1 VRRRAFFYAVAELKF
16 RCGFEGIGRYF
27 KTSKVEARS
36 VSKEFLEE
44 CMRNINVGIIGFG
57 TVGSGVVEA
66 LTKKRSYLKRR
77 LGADI
82 NIIKIC
88 DKDLRRQR
96 PVRVKRSLLT
106 KHLNDV
112 LKDPKVDIVV
122 ELIGGIHPAYE
133 IISSALNS
141 KKHVVTANKALLA
154 LKKKSLFASAAR
166 NNVQIRFEASV
177 AGGVP
182 IIKAL
187 REGLV
192 ANRVHSIYGIINGTC
207 NYILSGMTNHGI
219 DFDSALRDAQ
229 NKGYAEKYP
238 AMDISGLDSA
248 HKLAILASLGFGVNV
263 DLSDIYVEGISEITD
278 ADIKYAGEWG
288 YLIKLL
294 AIAKITPKGIEAR
307 VHPTLV
313 PKKHPLASVDKNFNA
328 IFLNTDMLGE
338 SLFYGKGA
346 GSVPTASAVLS
357 DIVDISR
364 DIIREASGCVPIIVY
379 DEKTKQIKQK
389 DDFSASY
396 YVRFS
401 AIDKP
406 GVLARISKIL
416 SEYRISIAF
425 VSQEA
430 RREERIV
437 PIVMMTHLARERDF
451 SQALKQIDKLSFIR
465 RKSVVVRA
473 EGALER

>member
-1 VRRRAFFYAVAELKF
+1 
-16 RCGFEGIGRYF
+16 
-27 KTSKVEARS
+27 
-36 VSKEFLEE
+36 
-44 CMRNINVGIIGFG
+44 MRNINVGIIGLG

-66 LTKKRSYLKRR
+66 LTRKRRHLKRR
-77 LGADI
+77 LGATI
-82 NIIKIC
+82 NIAKIC
-88 DKDLRRQR
+88 EKDLRK
-96 PVRVKRSLLT
+96 KRFFKVDKRLLT
-106 KHLNDV
+106 RDVDDILNDS
-112 LKDPKVDIVV
+112 KIDIVI

-133 IISSALNS
+133 IINKALKA
-141 KKHVVTANKALLA
+141 KKHVITANKALLA
-154 LKKKSLFASAAR
+154 LKKKSLFKTAAR
-166 NNVQIRFEASV
+166 NNVHLRFEASV

-182 IIKAL
+182 IIKSL

-192 ANRVHSIYGIINGTC
+192 ANSLNSLYGIINGTC
-207 NYILSGMTNHGI
+207 NYILSEMTNNNI
-219 DFDSALRDAQ
+219 DFNSALKDAQ
-229 NKGYAEKYP
+229 KKGYAEKSP

-248 HKLAILASLGFGVNV
+248 HKLAILSSLGFGVDV
-263 DLSDIYVEGISEITD
+263 KLSDMHIEGISSITD
-278 ADIKYAGEWG
+278 ADIKYAAEWG

-294 AIAKITPKGIEAR
+294 AIAKLTPKGLEVR

-313 PKKHPLASVDKNFNA
+313 PKKHPLASVEKNFNA
-328 IFLNTDMLGE
+328 IFLNSDMLGD

-346 GSVPTASAVLS
+346 GPVPTASAVIS

-364 DIIREASGCVPIIVY
+364 DIIGGSSGCVPNIVY
-379 DEKTKQIKQK
+379 DEKAKRVKQK

-416 SEYRISIAF
+416 SEFRISIAF

-430 RREERIV
+430 RREERVV
-437 PIVMMTHLARERDF
+437 PIVMMTHLAKERDF
-451 SQALKQIDKLSFIR
+451 SQALKQIDRSSFIR
-465 RKSVVVRA
+465 RKSVVIRA

>member
-1 VRRRAFFYAVAELKF
+1 
-16 RCGFEGIGRYF
+16 
-27 KTSKVEARS
+27 
-36 VSKEFLEE
+36 
-44 CMRNINVGIIGFG
+44 MRNINVGIIGFG

-66 LTKKRSYLKRR
+66 LAKKRSYLNKR
-77 LGADI
+77 LGASI

-88 DKDLRRQR
+88 DKDLRKRR
-96 PVRVKRSLLT
+96 SVKVGRNLLT
-106 KHLNDV
+106 KDVNDILNN
-112 LKDPKVDIVV
+112 PKIDIVV

-133 IISSALNS
+133 IINKALNN

-154 LKKKSLFASAAR
+154 LKKKSLLEKAMR
-166 NNVQIRFEASV
+166 NNVQLRFEASV

-207 NYILSGMTNHGI
+207 NYILSEMTNNNI
-219 DFDSALRDAQ
+219 DFDSALKDAQ
-229 NKGYAEKYP
+229 KKGYAEKFP

-248 HKLAILASLGFGVNV
+248 HKIAILASLSFGMDVK
-263 DLSDIYVEGISEITD
+263 LSDIHVEGISDITD
-278 ADIKYAGEWG
+278 ADIKYAAEWG

-294 AIAKITPKGIEAR
+294 AIAKITPGGLEVR

-313 PKKHPLASVDKNFNA
+313 PKRHPLASVDRNFNA
-328 IFLNTDMLGE
+328 IFLNTDMLGD

-346 GSVPTASAVLS
+346 GSIPTASAVIS
-357 DIVDISR
+357 DIADISR
-364 DIIREASGCVPIIVY
+364 DIIGGSSGRVPSIVY
-379 DEKTKQIKQK
+379 DDKVKQVKKK
-389 DDFSASY
+389 DDFSSSY

-416 SEYRISIAF
+416 SEFKISIAF

-451 SQALKQIDKLSFIR
+451 SQALKTIDRLGFIR
-465 RKSVVVRA
+465 RKSVVIRS
-473 EGALER
+473 EGGLE